1 MLYEEKMT
9 PIEFFESL
17 GISTKKEIGNMN
29 EEPIVNLDA
38 ITIED
43 CIEMNE
49 YKGRETIINDGH
61 VTDIV
66 YPEFVERA
74 RY

>member
-1 MLYEEKMT
+1 
-9 PIEFFESL
+9 
-17 GISTKKEIGNMN
+17 MN

-49 YKGRETIINDGH
+49 YKGRETIINDGK

-66 YPEFVERA
+66 YPGYQEEVA
-74 RY
+74 YV